1 MTFCGF
7 GGVFLVLVASAEE
20 MAKAAA
26 NAEKDNPRAPRR
38 VVAPRRGRSRK
49 VRTCDPPLLV
59 LLFEMIIA
67 APFEVNLYGDRQ
79 AESRIQIV

>member
-1 MTFCGF
+1 M
-7 GGVFLVLVASAEE
+7 VLVASAEE

-26 NAEKDNPRAPRR
+26 NAEKEHP
-38 VVAPRRGRSRK
+38 VVWWRHGRRSRK

-59 LLFEMIIA
+59 LLFGMIIA

-79 AESRIQIV
+79 AENLARIQIV